1 MMMKITELAHLLV
14 RSHLLA
20 QPQRCI
26 AIDATV
32 GNGYDTVFLAE
43 CVGAEDMIYGFD
55 IHDMS
60 AAHTEAAGRGMTER
74 ITFIQAGHETM
85 LAHLPPQVLGGV
97 QAIMFNLGYLPR
109 GDKHTTTTIAT
120 TIPALEQSLA
130 LLADGGILT
139 IACYPGHPG
148 GHEET
153 EAVFSFVNALPTAQ
167 YRVLHSRYVNHQRAA
182 PPELITVYKL
192 GNRSVRNG
200 SKIRVHSSLGGR
212 G

>member
-1 MMMKITELAHLLV
+1 MKITELAHLLV
-14 RSHLLA
+14 RAHLLA
-20 QPQRCI
+20 QPSAQSQRCI

-32 GNGYDTVFLAE
+32 GNGYDTIFLAE
-43 CVGAEDMIYGFD
+43 CVGAEGIVYGFD
-55 IHDMS
+55 IHDM
-60 AAHTEAAGRGMTER
+60 AVAHIEAGRQGLAER

-85 LAHLPPQVLGGV
+85 LAHISPQALGGV

-109 GDKHTTTTIAT
+109 GDKHITTTIAT

-148 GHEET
+148 GREET
-153 EAVFSFVNALPTAQ
+153 EAVFSFVNALPTEQ
-167 YRVLHSRYVNHQRAA
+167 YRVLHSRYVNHQRGA

-192 GNRSVRNG
+192 GNRSVRRP
-200 SKIRVHSSLGGR
+200 SRVPKHG
-212 G
+212 

>member
-1 MMMKITELAHLLV
+1 MMTKITELAHLLV

-20 QPQRCI
+20 QPPAQPQCCI

-32 GNGYDTVFLAE
+32 GNGFDTVFLAD
-43 CVGAEDMIYGFD
+43 CVGAKGMVYGFD
-55 IHDMS
+55 IQDMS
-60 AAHTEAAGRGMTER
+60 AAHAEAAGRGVAER

-85 LAHLPPQVLGGV
+85 LAHIPPKSNGEV

-109 GDKHTTTTIAT
+109 GDKHITTTSAT
-120 TIPALEQSLA
+120 TILALEQSLA

-148 GHEET
+148 GQEET
-153 EAVFSFVNALPTAQ
+153 EAVFSFVNTLPTEQ

-182 PPELITVYKL
+182 PPELMAVYSFGKTH
-192 GNRSVRNG
+192 RQS
-200 SKIRVHSSLGGR
+200 
-212 G
+212 